1 MCTLNSSKSINY
13 QNASILKK
21 FKFHKLKIL
30 NPFLKKNYLIAINRT
45 KYRKSVEVI
54 AKAERGKIKPVFS
67 HLKNLI
73 FLLITFA
80 INSKRINLNLL
91 KVEGCIK

>member
-1 MCTLNSSKSINY
+1 MLNFN
-13 QNASILKK
+13 N
-21 FKFHKLKIL
+21 
-30 NPFLKKNYLIAINRT
+30 KKNYLIAIKRT

-80 INSKRINLNLL
+80 INLNRFNLKLL
-91 KVEGCIK
+91 KDAGYIK